1 MGLGKIVCIAGL
13 VGLGALGTALASNV
27 TFDASGTFED
37 GSVLGGTIVIDTATG
52 VVSGPELTVTGGTN
66 SVDFTFDELNG
77 LPYNIGVDATDNF
90 FEINVLDSAYTQPL
104 AIPAII
110 AIDPILTLTLPLGSN
125 TNLIGYTGS
134 PSLCSNSLA
143 NCEGGNYY
151 SDWEQNIASDA
162 PAGDP
167 LLSSG
172 SLTAGTAPEPASLL
186 LLVGPALLLI
196 RRQMRKA

>member
-13 VGLGALGTALASNV
+13 IGLGALGTALADSV
-27 TFDASGTFED
+27 TFDASGTFAD

-52 VVSGPELTVTGGTN
+52 VVSGPELTVTGGTD
-66 SVDFTFDELNG
+66 SVDFTFDELDSA
-77 LPYNIGVDATDNF
+77 YNINVDATDNF

-104 AIPAII
+104 AIPALI
-110 AIDPILTLTLPLGSN
+110 AIDPILTLTLPIGSN
-125 TNLIGYTGS
+125 LTLVGYPGS

-151 SDWEQNIASDA
+151 SDWEQNIAFDTA
-162 PAGDP
+162 AGDP
-167 LLSSG
+167 LLNSG